1 MPRGLP
7 QDLASGWR
15 GRVGVLGSREIEAAP
30 PTQFQFLGLGWVE
43 GREHIGQQRV
53 VGVGVGR
60 RTGSD
65 WGRSEGSS
73 GREGLRR
80 AGLAGWSGGCFR
92 GWSQPSPTARGAPG
106 LCSAPPSLALQVPRK
121 TLTRRARPPLKACTW
136 ARSTPWLLPPPGRRP
151 SLELAGSHSFLP
163 HFRQA
168 VSRCG
173 PGPSRAGTSQTTPSP
188 NCDVCKWC
196 EPGDSGWK

>member
-1 MPRGLP
+1 M
-7 QDLASGWR
+7 
-15 GRVGVLGSREIEAAP
+15 GVLGSREIEAAP

-43 GREHIGQQRV
+43 DREHTGQQRV

-73 GREGLRR
+73 GREGQASGKQGSQDGAEGASG
-80 AGLAGWSGGCFR
+80 AGVSPHTDCPGSPRPVL
-92 GWSQPSPTARGAPG
+92 SPTQ
-106 LCSAPPSLALQVPRK
+106 LALWVPSK
-121 TLTRRARPPLKACTW
+121 TLTRRAGPPLKACTW
-136 ARSTPWLLPPPGRRP
+136 ARRTPWLLVPPGRRP

-168 VSRCG
+168 GSRCG
-173 PGPSRAGTSQTTPSP
+173 PGPSRAGTSQTAPNP

-196 EPGDSGWK
+196 EPGARGRK